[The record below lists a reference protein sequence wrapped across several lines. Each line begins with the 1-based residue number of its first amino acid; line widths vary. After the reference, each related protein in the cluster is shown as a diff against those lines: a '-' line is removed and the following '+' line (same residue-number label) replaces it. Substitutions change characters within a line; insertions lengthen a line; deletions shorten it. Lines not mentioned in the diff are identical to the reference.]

1 MATNLLLNGGFDGN
15 LDRWSGTG
23 TIERSLGY
31 PRPGCAALAAG
42 SALESEAVGLGADQ
56 LYTLHYFFRMVSG
69 ATLTIR
75 YGDMVQAYTG
85 APLDI
90 WREGTFA
97 FALDTSG
104 NSGVRLEAAGGL
116 AHVDAVALLI
126 GGLPCSRYQLAT
138 MVAAQLRGLAT
149 SAGLLSGASA
159 AGPNGDY
166 TVAVDEGLR
175 AVGAVNRY
183 GDPDV
188 TQLAPRQI
196 NDAVEAAKAA
206 MLQAL
211 RADYALKTD
220 VQLGPRRESRSQIA
234 ESIDKMLGG
243 GGANN
248 RPAVARLRHEE
259 WPR

>member
-1 MATNLLLNGGFDGN
+1 MVTNLLLNGSFDGN
-15 LDRWSGTG
+15 LDRWSGDG
-23 TIERSLGY
+23 TIERSQGY

-42 SALESEAVGLGADQ
+42 QALESEVIGLSEDQ
-56 LYTLHYFFRMVSG
+56 LYTLHYFYRLTSG
-69 ATLTIR
+69 GSFTIG
-75 YGDMVQAYTG
+75 YGNTTQTHVG
-85 APLDI
+85 APFDV
-90 WREGTFA
+90 WSEGTFA
-97 FALDTSG
+97 FALDTG
-104 NSGVRLEAAGGL
+104 DNSGVRLSAAGGL
-116 AHVDAVALLI
+116 VYVDTVALLI

-149 SAGLLSGASA
+149 SAGLLSNASE

-166 TVAVDEGLR
+166 TVAIDEGLR
-175 AVGAVNRY
+175 AVGAVNRH

-234 ESIDKMLGG
+234 ESIDKMLSG

-248 RPAVARLRHEE
+248 RPAVTRLRHEE